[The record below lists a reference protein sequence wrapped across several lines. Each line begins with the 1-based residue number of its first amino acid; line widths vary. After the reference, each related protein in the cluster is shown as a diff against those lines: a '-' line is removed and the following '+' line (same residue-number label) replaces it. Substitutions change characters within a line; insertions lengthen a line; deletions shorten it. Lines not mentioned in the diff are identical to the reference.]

1 MVFVESI
8 NTLDGTIRNVF
19 LHSVEDGKDATTV
32 ARSGSLQVAP
42 NGDRFIVLDD
52 GRRYEGKPGSTEYR
66 IVEFGRLGRRIE
78 PAELRALP
86 SSTKAIPTAT
96 LIALDG
102 PLERAELFWRLSIP
116 IASIVLTLLAVP
128 LAYVNPR
135 IGTSFNLIAAVFLYM
150 LYSNCLNIV
159 QSFIA
164 QGKLGFLPGLVIPHA
179 IAIGL
184 VLLALRTPAVAVRPL
199 QPLATGEGGRRM
211 KTLTR
216 YIGREVL
223 TAILLI
229 FSALVML
236 FAFFD
241 LIHELG
247 NVGRGGYTITTAL
260 LFVGLQLPSR
270 MYELF
275 PVATLIGT
283 LFALAQLVASSEYT
297 VMRVSG
303 ASLLQ
308 VGWSLMRIGIPLSI
322 VTFLAGEFV
331 APQAALLSQRVRAQ
345 AMGDTSRVVAQQFK
359 SGFWFKQDQTFVN
372 IRSVLND
379 LIDRRASAST
389 SSTAISGCAMCGR
402 RNRARSPATASGASS
417 PCATPTSP

>member
-1 MVFVESI
+1 M
-8 NTLDGTIRNVF
+8 
-19 LHSVEDGKDATTV
+19 
-32 ARSGSLQVAP
+32 
-42 NGDRFIVLDD
+42 
-52 GRRYEGKPGSTEYR
+52 
-66 IVEFGRLGRRIE
+66 
-78 PAELRALP
+78 
-86 SSTKAIPTAT
+86 

-102 PLERAELFWRLSIP
+102 PLERAELFWRLSVP
-116 IASIVLTLLAVP
+116 IASMVLTLLAVP

-135 IGTSFNLIAAVFLYM
+135 IGTSFNLIAAAFLYM

-164 QGKLGFLPGLVIPHA
+164 QGKLGFLPGLALPHA

-184 VLLALRTPAVAVRPL
+184 VLLLYGHQLSLFGLLRRP
-199 QPLATGEGGRRM
+199 QWTKARRRM
-211 KTLTR
+211 KTLSR

-223 TAILLI
+223 GYILLI

-247 NVGRGGYTITTAL
+247 DVGRGGYTISTAL

-283 LFALAQLVASSEYT
+283 LFGWRQLVASSEYT

-308 VGWSLMRIGIPLSI
+308 VVWSLVRIGIPLSI

-345 AMGDTSRVVAQQFK
+345 AMGDTTQRGRPAVPLGILVQAGPDVRQHP
-359 SGFWFKQDQTFVN
+359 
-372 IRSVLND
+372 
-379 LIDRRASAST
+379 RA
-389 SSTAISGCAMCGR
+389 C
-402 RNRARSPATASGASS
+402 
-417 PCATPTSP
+417 